1 MVSPLK
7 LAAGVKFSVPSA
19 LIVTVP
25 FGLEAAVTLSG
36 SPSGSL
42 SLPSTLMPV
51 AAVSSLTVTA
61 GAAWVPS
68 STASGASLTAVTSL
82 MCTVA
87 TDETAPALSVTVK
100 VTALTGPL

>member
-1 MVSPLK
+1 MIVTGPLTPD
-7 LAAGVKFSVPSA
+7 AGVKLMVPSGFTLTVPSA
-19 LIVTVP
+19 GLTVAP
-25 FGLEAAVTLSG
+25 VTLSG

-42 SLPSTLMPV
+42 SLPSTLMLLTG
-51 AAVSSLTVTA
+51 VSYGVLALSGLAT
-61 GAAWVPS
+61 
-68 STASGASLTAVTSL
+68 GASLTAVTSL